1 MSEYVI
7 AKYLRLS
14 LEDGDLDPLEKDE
27 SNSISNQR
35 KLLDNY
41 ISEKLG
47 ECKAKILEFVD
58 DGKSGT
64 NFDRPAVTKL
74 LNMAKAGKVN
84 CIIVKDFSRWGRNY
98 IAVGDYLEQIFP
110 FLQIRFIA
118 VNDDYDSDKLQY
130 GSAGMVDVG
139 FKNIMH
145 DLYSKELSQKLKLTK
160 QQLFAAGKY
169 HSSFSFYGYLKSPK
183 EKYKL
188 VIDNETANVVRKIFK
203 WAERGMKTTQIAK
216 KLNDKNVPTPMMSL
230 TRQKNFKWFLESDN
244 HGKMWTSST
253 VMRILKDERYTGKC
267 IYGKT
272 KVAKIGSKKC
282 VQQPPDQWIVVP
294 NVFPVIVSQERYDRV
309 QPKLKK
315 YIKQNK
321 HKNNRLF
328 SGNIRCGHCGYALA
342 YHPAEFS
349 YYQCHTHVVSDSVCY
364 GNRILESELAEI
376 ALSTAKKYA
385 QAVIEH
391 ITEIDKK
398 RKVEQNCFKE
408 TEQQILNL
416 KKMEAK
422 LLSKNNELFEMLM
435 DEKIDDAD
443 YREQTGLNAE
453 KLRECRLRM
462 DELIARSESMKPSE
476 SRSEETKLL
485 TKLLEVE
492 TPSKELIDC
501 LVESVEVYCG
511 GKINISWKFSNFCD
525 IMDEKDGQDLK
536 KNFDTEIANRV
547 WLYYCSADGWDKL
560 NEARRK
566 TVTLAEKKGW
576 TVIGE
581 SFDNAGLSITAS
593 GFKEMQR
600 AIRQGRVDNVIVASL
615 NGVSTGTN
623 AYQRFEQ
630 AILKRKVKLYDADD
644 NLIIG

>member
-41 ISEKLG
+41 INEKLG

-160 QQLFAAGKY
+160 RQLFAAGKY

-203 WAERGMKTTQIAK
+203 WAERGMKTMQIAK
-216 KLNDKNVPTPMMSL
+216 KLNDKNIPTPMMSL

-244 HGKMWTSST
+244 HGKMWTSSA

-272 KVAKIGSKKC
+272 KVAGIGSKKC
-282 VQQPPDQWIVVP
+282 IPQPPDQWIIVP

-315 YIKQNK
+315 HIKQNK

-376 ALSTAKKYA
+376 ILSTAKKYA
-385 QAVIEH
+385 QAAIER
-391 ITEIDKK
+391 ITETDKK
-398 RKVEQNCFKE
+398 RKVEQGCFEE
-408 TEQQILNL
+408 TERQILNL

-422 LLSKNNELFEMLM
+422 LLAKNNELFEMLM
-435 DEKIDDAD
+435 DKKIDDVN

-453 KLRECRLRM
+453 KLREYRTEL
-462 DELIARSESMKPSE
+462 DELLAKAESVKPSE
-476 SRSEETKLL
+476 NRSEETKLL

-492 TPSKELIDC
+492 TLNKELIDC
-501 LVESVEVYCG
+501 LVNSIEVYCG

-525 IMDEKDGQDLK
+525 IMNKEDGQDLK

-547 WLYYCSADGWDKL
+547 WLYYCSAEGWNKL
-560 NEARRK
+560 NEARQK
-566 TVTLAEKKGW
+566 TVTLAKKKGW

-600 AIRQGRVDNVIVASL
+600 AVRQGRVDNVIVTSF
-615 NGVSTGTN
+615 NDVSTRTK

-630 AILKRKVKLYDADD
+630 AVLKRKVKLYDADD

>member
-1 MSEYVI
+1 
-7 AKYLRLS
+7 
-14 LEDGDLDPLEKDE
+14 
-27 SNSISNQR
+27 
-35 KLLDNY
+35 
-41 ISEKLG
+41 
-47 ECKAKILEFVD
+47 
-58 DGKSGT
+58 
-64 NFDRPAVTKL
+64 
-74 LNMAKAGKVN
+74 
-84 CIIVKDFSRWGRNY
+84 
-98 IAVGDYLEQIFP
+98 
-110 FLQIRFIA
+110 
-118 VNDDYDSDKLQY
+118 
-130 GSAGMVDVG
+130 
-139 FKNIMH
+139 MH

-160 QQLFAAGKY
+160 RQLFAAGKY

-203 WAERGMKTTQIAK
+203 WAERGMKTMQIAK
-216 KLNDKNVPTPMMSL
+216 KLNDKNIPTPMMSL

-282 VQQPPDQWIVVP
+282 VQQPPNQWIVVP

-315 YIKQNK
+315 HIKQNK

-376 ALSTAKKYA
+376 ILSTAKKYA
-385 QAVIEH
+385 QAAIER
-391 ITEIDKK
+391 ITETDKK
-398 RKVEQNCFKE
+398 RKVEQGCFEE
-408 TEQQILNL
+408 TERQILNL

-422 LLSKNNELFEMLM
+422 LLAKNNELFEMLM
-435 DEKIDDAD
+435 DKKIDDAN

-453 KLRECRLRM
+453 KLREYRTEL
-462 DELIARSESMKPSE
+462 DELLAKAESVKPSE
-476 SRSEETKLL
+476 NRSEETKLL

-492 TPSKELIDC
+492 TLNKELIDC
-501 LVESVEVYCG
+501 LVNSVEVYCG

-525 IMDEKDGQDLK
+525 IMNKEDGQDLK

-547 WLYYCSADGWDKL
+547 WLYYCSAEGWNKL
-560 NEARRK
+560 NEARQK
-566 TVTLAEKKGW
+566 TVTLAKKKGW

-600 AIRQGRVDNVIVASL
+600 AVRQGRVDNVIVTSF
-615 NGVSTGTN
+615 NDVSTRTK

-630 AILKRKVKLYDADD
+630 AVLKRKVKLYDADD

>member
-1 MSEYVI
+1 M
-7 AKYLRLS
+7 
-14 LEDGDLDPLEKDE
+14 
-27 SNSISNQR
+27 
-35 KLLDNY
+35 
-41 ISEKLG
+41 
-47 ECKAKILEFVD
+47 
-58 DGKSGT
+58 
-64 NFDRPAVTKL
+64 L
-74 LNMAKAGKVN
+74 LNTPALR
-84 CIIVKDFSRWGRNY
+84 ST
-98 IAVGDYLEQIFP
+98 
-110 FLQIRFIA
+110 
-118 VNDDYDSDKLQY
+118 
-130 GSAGMVDVG
+130 
-139 FKNIMH
+139 
-145 DLYSKELSQKLKLTK
+145 YSKELSQKLKLTK
-160 QQLFAAGKY
+160 RQLFAAGKY

-203 WAERGMKTTQIAK
+203 WAERGMKTMQIAK
-216 KLNDKNVPTPMMSL
+216 KLNDKNIPTPMMSL

-244 HGKMWTSST
+244 HGKMWTSSA

-272 KVAKIGSKKC
+272 KVAGIGSKKC
-282 VQQPPDQWIVVP
+282 IPQPPDQWIIVP

-315 YIKQNK
+315 HIKQNK

-376 ALSTAKKYA
+376 ILSTAKKYA
-385 QAVIEH
+385 QAAIER
-391 ITEIDKK
+391 ITETDKK
-398 RKVEQNCFKE
+398 RKVEQGCFEE
-408 TEQQILNL
+408 TERQILNL

-422 LLSKNNELFEMLM
+422 LLAKNNELFEMLM
-435 DEKIDDAD
+435 DKKIDDAN

-453 KLRECRLRM
+453 KLREYRTEL
-462 DELIARSESMKPSE
+462 DELLAKAESVKPSE
-476 SRSEETKLL
+476 NRSEETKLL

-492 TPSKELIDC
+492 TLNKELIDC
-501 LVESVEVYCG
+501 LVNSVEVYCG

-525 IMDEKDGQDLK
+525 IMNKEDGQDLK

-547 WLYYCSADGWDKL
+547 WLYYCSAEGWNKL
-560 NEARRK
+560 NEARQK
-566 TVTLAEKKGW
+566 TVTLAKKKGW

-600 AIRQGRVDNVIVASL
+600 AVRQGRVDNVIVTSF
-615 NGVSTGTN
+615 NDVSTRTK

-630 AILKRKVKLYDADD
+630 AVLKRKVKLYDADD